1 SLRTKVHHKL
11 ADHLATICV
20 DALLAIRQEGK
31 PIDLFMVEIQE
42 MQHKSIEDT
51 SLVKGLVLDHGAR
64 HPDMKRHVSNAYI
77 LCCNVSLEYEKT
89 TVHSGFFYKTAEER
103 ERLIDA
109 ERKFIDDRV
118 HRIIALKNKVCGDDK
133 EKNFVVINQQGVD
146 PISLDL
152 LSRAGIVALRRAKRR
167 NMERLTLACGG
178 FPMNSLDELTEEC
191 LGWAGQVYE
200 HTLGEE
206 RYTFVEDLKNP
217 LSVTIL
223 IKGPNKYSIVQAKDA
238 IHDGLR
244 AIKNAID
251 DQSVV
256 PGAGAFEVALYS
268 ALVDYKKEVKGKA
281 QLGVQAFADALLII
295 PKTLAFNAGFDQQD
309 VIIKLLQEYNASK
322 QPVGVDLNTGEAI
335 NPLDL
340 GILDNFKV
348 KRQLINSCTT
358 IACNLLLVDE
368 IMRAGLTSL
377 KGDKI

>member
-1 SLRTKVHHKL
+1 MSSLRITCLSV
-11 ADHLATICV
+11 
-20 DALLAIRQEGK
+20 
-31 PIDLFMVEIQE
+31 
-42 MQHKSIEDT
+42 
-51 SLVKGLVLDHGAR
+51 R
-64 HPDMKRHVSNAYI
+64 HDR
-77 LCCNVSLEYEKT
+77 

-118 HRIIALKNKVCGDDK
+118 HKIIALKNKVCGDDK

-178 FPMNSLDELTEEC
+178 FPMNSLDELTEDC

-268 ALVDYKKEVKGKA
+268 ALIDYKKEVKGKA

-348 KRQLINSCTT
+348 KRQLINSW
-358 IACNLLLVDE
+358 
-368 IMRAGLTSL
+368 
-377 KGDKI
+377 